1 MRFFIVPNYGKKE
14 TRNILDELLR
24 LLEQGGDEYL
34 VFPLGRQLLESGG
47 EQLDSQLTEAQQD
60 FLSGCDMVLS
70 IGGDGTIIHCARFAS
85 AGNRPIVGINA
96 GHLGFLAQIERE
108 HLSRYLEQ
116 LRQRHYH
123 VTVRNALAATL
134 DGEERPELDFAL
146 NDIVLTKTPEKNIA
160 CFEMRCNGRKIDAYR
175 ADGVI
180 FSTATGS
187 TAYALSAGG
196 PVLDPQLKATVMV
209 PICPHAISI
218 RPMVFAAENHLT
230 ISSPDSSLAIIADGR
245 DRITVPPGCV
255 IDIQQSR
262 YQARFVDFHDQE
274 FFEILT
280 AKIKQRG

>member
-1 MRFFIVPNYGKKE
+1 MRFFIVPNYGKRE
-14 TRNILDELLR
+14 TEEILAELLR
-24 LLEQGGDEYL
+24 LLEQGKDEYL
-34 VFPLGRQLLESGG
+34 VFPLDRELLEAGG
-47 EQLDSQLTEAQQD
+47 EDLGARLMESQRD
-60 FLSGCDMVLS
+60 FLAGCDMVLS

-85 AGNRPIVGINA
+85 AENRPVVGINA
-96 GHLGFLAQIERE
+96 GHLGFLAQMERE
-108 HLSRYLEQ
+108 HIPRYLEQ
-116 LRQRHYH
+116 LRQRRYH

-134 DGEERPELDFAL
+134 DGEECPELDFAL
-146 NDIVLTKTPEKNIA
+146 NDIVLSKTPEENIA

-196 PVLDPQLKATVMV
+196 PVLDPRLKATVMV

-218 RPMVFAAENHLT
+218 RPMVFSAENHIT

-245 DRITVPPGCV
+245 GRVTVPPGCV

-262 YQARFVDFHDQE
+262 YEARFVDFHDQE

-280 AKIKQRG
+280 TKIKQRG